1 MAARREGEIG
11 RGTGRGHGLVS
22 RTSSTDE
29 SGRPIVAELGRAE
42 TPDEIADRKAEASA
56 RRRSNQTT
64 FNLVLALIASLG
76 VVALIFL
83 VVVRPQAVEREP
95 VDWVAGARDAQP
107 QFDVPLVAP
116 ALPKGWSANR
126 ANPGDVASDGVQTW
140 QIGFLTPSGQ
150 YIGLVQGVDANP
162 SWVSE
167 QTMRAEPAGTVTID
181 GTTWSAYDRRDVDDP
196 GNLAYALVAT
206 FDRSTVVLGGT
217 ATDDEFRTLAAAVA
231 QELTS

>member
-1 MAARREGEIG
+1 
-11 RGTGRGHGLVS
+11 VS
-22 RTSSTDE
+22 PIPSTDE

-42 TPDEIADRKAEASA
+42 TPQEIADRKAEASA

-83 VVVRPQAVEREP
+83 VVVRPQSVEREP
-95 VDWVAGARDAQP
+95 VDWKSGARDAQS

-116 ALPKGWSANR
+116 SLPEGWSANR
-126 ANPGDVASDGVQTW
+126 AEPGDVASDGVQTW

-150 YIGLVQGVDANP
+150 YIGLVQGIDANT
-162 SWVSE
+162 SWVSQ
-167 QTMRAEPAGTVTID
+167 QTANSEATDRFELGGAG
-181 GTTWSAYDRRDVDDP
+181 WNEYDRRDVTDP
-196 GNLAYALVAT
+196 GNLAYAIVAT

-217 ATDDEFRTLAAAVA
+217 APDDEFETLATAIAE
-231 QELTS
+231 ELT